1 MTCDEWKKF
10 IQVNIYGQTLQGLQQ
25 QGIALE
31 TMLSDIG
38 CSKVWIVEGKMYN
51 DDSCHQ
57 TTNSNEVSIVT
68 PPVLSTTI
76 ADVKCPRFSTP
87 AVSQVDLQRK
97 FTLNLPIKF
106 SEINSSY
113 DEDFDCSHY
122 SDDEINENNDIG
134 ELMNDIIQKVSES
147 DKETAIEQTIF
158 SSTINEMNVPRC
170 STPIIPHID
179 HHRTFTLNIPD
190 TVSAIVL
197 NEDGDIET
205 DQSIDESATNN
216 HVMKELSDFA
226 GTQFEHNYELS
237 PVKKVPTPRAGTKS
251 LMTVTKSKKLILKR
265 KSAASK
271 LASTS
276 VISRKQRVVLKE
288 STSTDRM
295 KNIRKIL
302 KKETSVIPTVENR
315 TQSIQKE
322 IPVSNIK
329 RELSN
334 GNTSQLYSKN
344 VDNLFSVK
352 RELSPI
358 YVDVIDFESNSRPE
372 DNETAVYHSLENSFE
387 ENRQQKNEYI
397 QNDALVF
404 DNQMYVGDD
413 IMDYGGEEDTM
424 ILDHQEEVVTE
435 NLEAVDNQ
443 DDDEKEHEDE
453 NEHFSGDETAENR
466 NACANKRVS
475 FAEPLIQSSNRKK
488 AEMNK
493 VHIVK
498 CHYDGCNK
506 SYTWRMKYGKTRLV
520 DHAFTHVSHL
530 VLKCNLCEQTFQ
542 KIRSVRYHH
551 KKSHPETKLEGCG
564 IKRALDTSRDGTDFV
579 QVWDKCYKNNISLC
593 GAGDLNPFARQDKGI
608 KKGNRV
614 RSTRN
619 SMNPELGSNV
629 VEEEDENGEMVNN
642 RCGTYIQV
650 NIYGKTLQ
658 QLKKEGIT
666 LKSVLV
672 RSRFYIFKML
682 SFFQNEIGCPQ
693 HWIGEVSIFTG
704 EFNKESSLLSTTI
717 ANVKLPRCST
727 RVIPHIEPRTSFTL
741 NMEQKI
747 SEIDEDDEMIDVDV
761 EEVLSDLLNEVDVLK
776 QTEKKAALPL
786 LSTTIAN
793 SEFPRYSTPI
803 PFEDDLGSN
812 FTLNF
817 SHDVSNIAS
826 DAEEELVSD
835 YSLHFQE
842 SVKNNDSIVNVTSD
856 SLSGRSKENDDH
868 TLSLTTTKESTKR
881 APERCSTTPAKIY
894 KREVEEFDAPK
905 REIAALRTNSEPA
918 VCPNFNDSL
927 YQSGPLIIK
936 LQNSEQ
942 ENGDQPEN
950 YGNSESSL
958 DKNTTE
964 DREEAFYS
972 IPRNEETGPLS
983 YNVPVTAS
991 SLEIPGVA
999 LKMELN
1005 SFGFLN
1011 NNNDEML
1018 ASHDVI
1024 QNQNVYHELKP
1035 VGHLL
1040 SYSPVPLYNSYCDN
1054 EVNEGDSYHSI
1065 PKERE
1070 GEDDDETLQMNS
1082 EHTRTQYSPPLWP
1095 DKIRTKSILK
1105 AAGSNVDSK
1114 EKKVVSFK
1122 VPSSKIEKRRN
1133 SATSHT
1139 IVCSFEG
1146 CGKQNTGKFNTES
1159 FVSNCDFKCQTVGQ
1173 MRYHYKKTHSDVKMT
1188 GFGIM
1193 DIQYE
1198 DIDID
1203 DVWQKCFGKQIHIVG
1218 NISPKRF
1225 FRRKN
1230 IHKANDNEEN
1240 GSYEALPT
1248 SQSSQ

>member
-1 MTCDEWKKF
+1 
-10 IQVNIYGQTLQGLQQ
+10 
-25 QGIALE
+25 
-31 TMLSDIG
+31 
-38 CSKVWIVEGKMYN
+38 
-51 DDSCHQ
+51 
-57 TTNSNEVSIVT
+57 
-68 PPVLSTTI
+68 
-76 ADVKCPRFSTP
+76 
-87 AVSQVDLQRK
+87 
-97 FTLNLPIKF
+97 
-106 SEINSSY
+106 
-113 DEDFDCSHY
+113 
-122 SDDEINENNDIG
+122 
-134 ELMNDIIQKVSES
+134 
-147 DKETAIEQTIF
+147 
-158 SSTINEMNVPRC
+158 
-170 STPIIPHID
+170 
-179 HHRTFTLNIPD
+179 
-190 TVSAIVL
+190 
-197 NEDGDIET
+197 
-205 DQSIDESATNN
+205 
-216 HVMKELSDFA
+216 
-226 GTQFEHNYELS
+226 
-237 PVKKVPTPRAGTKS
+237 
-251 LMTVTKSKKLILKR
+251 
-265 KSAASK
+265 
-271 LASTS
+271 
-276 VISRKQRVVLKE
+276 
-288 STSTDRM
+288 
-295 KNIRKIL
+295 
-302 KKETSVIPTVENR
+302 
-315 TQSIQKE
+315 
-322 IPVSNIK
+322 
-329 RELSN
+329 
-334 GNTSQLYSKN
+334 
-344 VDNLFSVK
+344 
-352 RELSPI
+352 
-358 YVDVIDFESNSRPE
+358 
-372 DNETAVYHSLENSFE
+372 
-387 ENRQQKNEYI
+387 
-397 QNDALVF
+397 
-404 DNQMYVGDD
+404 
-413 IMDYGGEEDTM
+413 
-424 ILDHQEEVVTE
+424 
-435 NLEAVDNQ
+435 
-443 DDDEKEHEDE
+443 
-453 NEHFSGDETAENR
+453 
-466 NACANKRVS
+466 
-475 FAEPLIQSSNRKK
+475 
-488 AEMNK
+488 
-493 VHIVK
+493 
-498 CHYDGCNK
+498 
-506 SYTWRMKYGKTRLV
+506 
-520 DHAFTHVSHL
+520 
-530 VLKCNLCEQTFQ
+530 
-542 KIRSVRYHH
+542 
-551 KKSHPETKLEGCG
+551 
-564 IKRALDTSRDGTDFV
+564 
-579 QVWDKCYKNNISLC
+579 
-593 GAGDLNPFARQDKGI
+593 
-608 KKGNRV
+608 
-614 RSTRN
+614 
-619 SMNPELGSNV
+619 
-629 VEEEDENGEMVNN
+629 MVNN

-666 LKSVLV
+666 LKSVL
-672 RSRFYIFKML
+672 
-682 SFFQNEIGCPQ
+682 NEIGCPQ

-905 REIAALRTNSEPA
+905 REIAA
-918 VCPNFNDSL
+918 
-927 YQSGPLIIK
+927 
-936 LQNSEQ
+936 
-942 ENGDQPEN
+942 
-950 YGNSESSL
+950 
-958 DKNTTE
+958 
-964 DREEAFYS
+964 
-972 IPRNEETGPLS
+972 
-983 YNVPVTAS
+983 
-991 SLEIPGVA
+991 
-999 LKMELN
+999 
-1005 SFGFLN
+1005 FGFLN

-1146 CGKQNTGKFNTES
+1146 CGKQIHWKVQYGKLRL
-1159 FVSNCDFKCQTVGQ
+1159 VSHALTHQEKNHMPCRNCDFKCQTVGQ

-1240 GSYEALPT
+1240 GSCKVLKT
-1248 SQSSQ
+1248 I

>member
-1 MTCDEWKKF
+1 
-10 IQVNIYGQTLQGLQQ
+10 
-25 QGIALE
+25 
-31 TMLSDIG
+31 
-38 CSKVWIVEGKMYN
+38 
-51 DDSCHQ
+51 
-57 TTNSNEVSIVT
+57 
-68 PPVLSTTI
+68 
-76 ADVKCPRFSTP
+76 
-87 AVSQVDLQRK
+87 
-97 FTLNLPIKF
+97 
-106 SEINSSY
+106 
-113 DEDFDCSHY
+113 
-122 SDDEINENNDIG
+122 
-134 ELMNDIIQKVSES
+134 
-147 DKETAIEQTIF
+147 
-158 SSTINEMNVPRC
+158 
-170 STPIIPHID
+170 
-179 HHRTFTLNIPD
+179 
-190 TVSAIVL
+190 
-197 NEDGDIET
+197 
-205 DQSIDESATNN
+205 
-216 HVMKELSDFA
+216 
-226 GTQFEHNYELS
+226 
-237 PVKKVPTPRAGTKS
+237 
-251 LMTVTKSKKLILKR
+251 
-265 KSAASK
+265 
-271 LASTS
+271 
-276 VISRKQRVVLKE
+276 
-288 STSTDRM
+288 
-295 KNIRKIL
+295 
-302 KKETSVIPTVENR
+302 
-315 TQSIQKE
+315 
-322 IPVSNIK
+322 
-329 RELSN
+329 
-334 GNTSQLYSKN
+334 
-344 VDNLFSVK
+344 
-352 RELSPI
+352 
-358 YVDVIDFESNSRPE
+358 
-372 DNETAVYHSLENSFE
+372 
-387 ENRQQKNEYI
+387 
-397 QNDALVF
+397 
-404 DNQMYVGDD
+404 
-413 IMDYGGEEDTM
+413 
-424 ILDHQEEVVTE
+424 
-435 NLEAVDNQ
+435 
-443 DDDEKEHEDE
+443 
-453 NEHFSGDETAENR
+453 
-466 NACANKRVS
+466 
-475 FAEPLIQSSNRKK
+475 
-488 AEMNK
+488 
-493 VHIVK
+493 
-498 CHYDGCNK
+498 
-506 SYTWRMKYGKTRLV
+506 
-520 DHAFTHVSHL
+520 
-530 VLKCNLCEQTFQ
+530 
-542 KIRSVRYHH
+542 
-551 KKSHPETKLEGCG
+551 
-564 IKRALDTSRDGTDFV
+564 
-579 QVWDKCYKNNISLC
+579 
-593 GAGDLNPFARQDKGI
+593 
-608 KKGNRV
+608 
-614 RSTRN
+614 
-619 SMNPELGSNV
+619 
-629 VEEEDENGEMVNN
+629 MVNN

-666 LKSVLV
+666 LKSVL
-672 RSRFYIFKML
+672 
-682 SFFQNEIGCPQ
+682 NEIGCPQ

-894 KREVEEFDAPK
+894 KREVEEFGAPK

-972 IPRNEETGPLS
+972 IPRNEVTGPLS

-999 LKMELN
+999 LKLELN

-1035 VGHLL
+1035 VGRLL

-1146 CGKQNTGKFNTES
+1146 CGKQIHWKVQYGKLRL
-1159 FVSNCDFKCQTVGQ
+1159 VSHALTHQEKNHMPCRNCDFKCQTVGQ

-1203 DVWQKCFGKQIHIVG
+1203 DVWQKCFG
-1218 NISPKRF
+1218 N
-1225 FRRKN
+1225 
-1230 IHKANDNEEN
+1230 
-1240 GSYEALPT
+1240 EALPT